1 MENNGYIVLK
11 NLVDDMVFTMNDNMM
26 SNDKVNYEKYDII
39 IKNILNKLNY
49 KFNWDCLATK
59 YRVSSGKKKST
70 SNSTDAS
77 GFHRDINVVK
87 GNNVP
92 DIYTLVIYLDN
103 SSLEIIPNSHNIFD
117 MNNLEEKKTI
127 NFNIGDA
134 ILFKSTLL
142 HRGKFENQQKNKSRK
157 CIQIFEIYKNIEDF
171 NRLSKYV
178 LTIPGTYKS
187 KISNI
192 SLYFVQRY
200 FNIPFIVNFVNE
212 KTIDMNI
219 DKKDDKYY
227 NYFKY
232 ISPEGTRKRTYNNID
247 NGNMYRLINNV
258 TDTKHNNRDHYY
270 FIEEYHIRI
279 VLKYFIIL
287 ILFFMIIYYI
297 FSIII

>member
-1 MENNGYIVLK
+1 MTCLLIQGLFI
-11 NLVDDMVFTMNDNMM
+11 
-26 SNDKVNYEKYDII
+26 SNDGTTNSRKRDN
-39 IKNILNKLNY
+39 
-49 KFNWDCLATK
+49 
-59 YRVSSGKKKST
+59 YRVMVDYLGK
-70 SNSTDAS
+70 
-77 GFHRDINVVK
+77 G
-87 GNNVP
+87 P
-92 DIYTLVIYLDN
+92 DLNPQEYVATDN
-103 SSLEIIPNSHNIFD
+103 SNEDGYL
-117 MNNLEEKKTI
+117 K
-127 NFNIGDA
+127 FNIGDA

-232 ISPEGTRKRTYNNID
+232 T
-247 NGNMYRLINNV
+247 
-258 TDTKHNNRDHYY
+258 
-270 FIEEYHIRI
+270 
-279 VLKYFIIL
+279 
-287 ILFFMIIYYI
+287 ILF
-297 FSIII
+297 SKKS